1 MRFPLISVGS
11 SGNTILEANKSAVFG
26 FGRRRPGQSVV
37 SKAEALLAG
46 RTAPQLLAITVPIA
60 TAFTSMTWAI
70 VTYLMVRER
79 YRAEVEQARLE
90 AEVYKA
96 GYRSKEPPLLQADD
110 HPIDG
115 HPVH

>member
-1 MRFPLISVGS
+1 MRFPLVSIGS

-26 FGRRRPGQSVV
+26 FGRRKPGQGVAS
-37 SKAEALLAG
+37 SAQALLAG
-46 RTAPQLLAITVPIA
+46 RTAPLILAITVPLA
-60 TAFTSMTWAI
+60 AAFTSMAWAI
-70 VTYLMVRER
+70 ATYLMVRER

-90 AEVYKA
+90 AEIYKA
-96 GYRSKEPPLLQADD
+96 GYSSKEPPLLQADD

>member
-26 FGRRRPGQSVV
+26 FGRRRPGQGVA
-37 SKAEALLAG
+37 SKAETPLAR
-46 RTAPQLLAITVPIA
+46 RTAPQILAITVPLA
-60 TAFTSMTWAI
+60 AAFTSMTWAI
-70 VTYLMVRER
+70 ATYLIVRER
-79 YRAEVEQARLE
+79 FRAEVEQARLE

-96 GYRSKEPPLLQADD
+96 GYSSKEPPLLETDD